1 MSETTNSEVRT
12 DLVSGAT
19 LTSKD
24 AGEVRGSGSM
34 ARQMWRVFRQNKLAV
49 ISLVYL
55 AFIVL
60 GVIFI
65 PLMEPSSYWRYAR
78 IQVSTNSCYVF
89 TSAPGYTGS
98 APPSAHHILGCIKGY
113 DTLALLF
120 YAGRFSLAIGF
131 LSSVVTMTLGV
142 FYGMVSGYRGGW
154 LDAVL
159 MRFVDMMLSIPGLYL
174 LILVVTL
181 FGHTFSSLIVVIGFT
196 GWFGVA
202 RLMRA
207 ETQTLRERD
216 YVQAAKSMGAS
227 QGRILWRHILPNAMS
242 TMVTM
247 STFALGDGILVLA
260 GIGYL
265 GFGLTPPQFDWGSM
279 IQNASG
285 IFQLGYWWT
294 LWPCAILFILFVLS
308 TNYIGDAL
316 RDAFEVRLQER

>member
-1 MSETTNSEVRT
+1 MDDVTRFDPRS
-12 DLVSGAT
+12 DLVDGAT
-19 LTSKD
+19 LTSND
-24 AGEVRGSGSM
+24 AGEVAGSGSM

-49 ISLVYL
+49 ASMIYL
-55 AFIVL
+55 IFIIL

-65 PLMEPSSYWRYAR
+65 PLMEPSSYWRFAR
-78 IQVSTNSCYVF
+78 IMVTTNSCYDFHSV
-89 TSAPGYTGS
+89 PGYTGN
-98 APPSAHHILGCIKGY
+98 AGPTAHHLLGCIKGY
-113 DTLALLF
+113 DTVALLF

-131 LSSVVTMTLGV
+131 LASVVTMTLGV
-142 FYGMVSGYRGGW
+142 FYGMVSGYRGGRV
-154 LDAVL
+154 DAVM
-159 MRFVDMMLSIPGLYL
+159 MRFIDMMLSIPGLYL
-174 LILVVTL
+174 LILVITL
-181 FGHTFSSLIVVIGFT
+181 FGHTFSALIIVIGFT

-216 YVQAAKSMGAS
+216 YVQAARSMGAT
-227 QGRILWRHILPNAMS
+227 QGRILYRHILPNAMS

-247 STFALGDGILVLA
+247 STFALGDGILILSS
-260 GIGYL
+260 IGYL

-285 IFQLGYWWT
+285 VFQLGYWWT
-294 LWPCAILFILFVLS
+294 LWPCATLFILFVLA

>member
-1 MSETTNSEVRT
+1 
-12 DLVSGAT
+12 
-19 LTSKD
+19 
-24 AGEVRGSGSM
+24 
-34 ARQMWRVFRQNKLAV
+34 
-49 ISLVYL
+49 
-55 AFIVL
+55 
-60 GVIFI
+60 
-65 PLMEPSSYWRYAR
+65 
-78 IQVSTNSCYVF
+78 
-89 TSAPGYTGS
+89 
-98 APPSAHHILGCIKGY
+98 
-113 DTLALLF
+113 
-120 YAGRFSLAIGF
+120 
-131 LSSVVTMTLGV
+131 
-142 FYGMVSGYRGGW
+142 
-154 LDAVL
+154 
-159 MRFVDMMLSIPGLYL
+159 
-174 LILVVTL
+174 
-181 FGHTFSSLIVVIGFT
+181 
-196 GWFGVA
+196 
-202 RLMRA
+202 MRA